1 MQDLFSAILA
11 DPKTWAGIAGG
22 AFIWLW
28 RKVAKVIRDAEECRI
43 DRAKLREEVTTLRGA
58 VDTLTSLLKRE
69 INIG

>member
-43 DRAKLREEVTTLRGA
+43 DRAALRKQVDSMQGA
-58 VDTLTSLLKRE
+58 IDVLTELHSKE
-69 INIG
+69 ISHG